1 MMMGVFRS
9 SYFTIVWL
17 LLSCSY
23 SGVVVAKLPFEPVS
37 IFRGIFHSG
46 LKKSTDPRD
55 CCMVVFVV
63 AFWVDGPLYSVQH
76 DFPSDGILY
85 ALNHH
90 CCRLRWSW
98 ELVARVLW
106 TVLLK
111 WWKMLRKRL
120 TNTTKRI
127 NSFTWR
133 RRRRRRRRY
142 GWILTSFLVYWRTWV
157 CMWGFIEK
165 GCPQIVRREEW
176 FAFTGRVE
184 WITVTG
190 RVEWIDSKKQMLVI
204 PKMIWWMACNGILN
218 RPTGNTPQQSP

>member
-63 AFWVDGPLYSVQH
+63 AFWVDGPLHSVQH
-76 DFPSDGILY
+76 DFPPDGTLY
-85 ALNHH
+85 ALNSH

-133 RRRRRRRRY
+133 RRRRY
-142 GWILTSFLVYWRTWV
+142 GWILTFSVVSWRKCI
-157 CMWGFIEK
+157 CMWWFIRVNVNPDCK
-165 GCPQIVRREEW
+165 KRRMSRNSRVNSRSRNSRVNSMNRIV
-176 FAFTGRVE
+176 
-184 WITVTG
+184 IT
-190 RVEWIDSKKQMLVI
+190 RW
-204 PKMIWWMACNGILN
+204 
-218 RPTGNTPQQSP
+218 

>member
-9 SYFTIVWL
+9 SYFTFVWL

-76 DFPSDGILY
+76 DFPSDGTLY
-85 ALNHH
+85 ALNSH

-120 TNTTKRI
+120 TNITKRI
-127 NSFTWR
+127 NSFTWK
-133 RRRRRRRRY
+133 RRRRRRRY

>member
-9 SYFTIVWL
+9 SYFTFVWL

-63 AFWVDGPLYSVQH
+63 AFWVDGPLHSVQH
-76 DFPSDGILY
+76 DFPPDGTLY
-85 ALNHH
+85 ALNSH

-120 TNTTKRI
+120 TNITKRI
-127 NSFTWR
+127 NSFTWK
-133 RRRRRRRRY
+133 RRRRRRRY
-142 GWILTSFLVYWRTWV
+142 GWILTFSVVYWRKWV
-157 CMWGFIEK
+157 CMWEFIRVNVI
-165 GCPQIVRREEW
+165 QIVRREESVAIPGW
-176 FAFTGRVE
+176 IAGVAISGWIAGVAIPGWIAGVAIPGRAE
-184 WITVTG
+184 WI
-190 RVEWIDSKKQMLVI
+190 EL
-204 PKMIWWMACNGILN
+204 
-218 RPTGNTPQQSP
+218 